1 MVGEP
6 GETDGGLFGRGHHPI
21 SDEVLD
27 VLTESQRLGFL
38 GERSVIEAAEHSR
51 GFVRGLSGVSG
62 VVVDIG
68 SGGGLPGLV
77 LGHDRPDL
85 QLLLVD
91 RRAKR
96 TDFLRR
102 MVRRLGWTD
111 RMTVQEADVQHLIT
125 QRPGAFDGVVARG
138 FGPPE
143 ETLSMAAELVGPSGR
158 IVISE
163 PPAGDR
169 WETTFL
175 ERLGLDRIDDRSD
188 SVSVFERRG
197 PSNVSRET

>member
-1 MVGEP
+1 M
-6 GETDGGLFGRGHHPI
+6 DGGLPDRGYQPI
-21 SDEVLD
+21 SEEVLE

-38 GERSVIEAAEHSR
+38 GERSILEAAEHSR

-68 SGGGLPGLV
+68 AGGGLPGFV

-102 MVRRLGWTD
+102 MVRRLGWVD
-111 RMTVQEADVQHLIT
+111 HMTVQEADVLHLIT
-125 QRPGAFDGVVARG
+125 ERPGAFDGVVARG

-143 ETLSMAAELVGPSGR
+143 ETLSLAAELMGPSGR

-169 WETTFL
+169 WESTFL
-175 ERLGLDRIDDRSD
+175 ERLGLTRIDDRSD
-188 SVSVFERRG
+188 SVAVFESLRA
-197 PSNVSRET
+197 PDVSRET